1 MAETLA
7 EKIIARAANRKK
19 VCPGE
24 IVTCNVDLAM
34 MHDSGGPRRIKPI
47 LERLHAKVWD
57 ADKVVLVSD
66 HYAPAVDAESAAIL
80 SLTRKW
86 AVENGIKNFYDQ
98 QGICHVILPERGH
111 LLPGMF
117 VVGGDSHSPTGG
129 AFGCFMFG
137 VGATDMASILITG
150 KTWIKVP
157 NTIRIEI
164 TGTPGDDSVIAD
176 GVSAKDIIL
185 YLCSRLG
192 VGGAEYQ
199 VIEYAG
205 DIISHLSISERM
217 TLTNMTAELGAQT
230 GLIAADETTFNYI
243 RQTGRKQER
252 QVRVDNNSALQSDDD
267 AYFSATHKVNVAELV
282 PYVAMPDSPDNAV
295 TIEKVSG
302 VQIQQAYIGACTGAK
317 LEDLQMA
324 ARVLKNN
331 TVAKGTRL
339 LIAPASIQTTAA
351 AAADGTLKILTESGA
366 ILMPSGCGACAGY
379 GAGILAEGEVCISS
393 TARNFKGRMGHP
405 TSKVY
410 LGSPYTVAASAIVGH
425 ITDPRKFLNGDRK

>member
-1 MAETLA
+1 
-7 EKIIARAANRKK
+7 
-19 VCPGE
+19 
-24 IVTCNVDLAM
+24 
-34 MHDSGGPRRIKPI
+34 
-47 LERLHAKVWD
+47 
-57 ADKVVLVSD
+57 
-66 HYAPAVDAESAAIL
+66 
-80 SLTRKW
+80 
-86 AVENGIKNFYDQ
+86 
-98 QGICHVILPERGH
+98 
-111 LLPGMF
+111 MF

-331 TVAKGTRL
+331 TVAKGIRL

>member
-66 HYAPAVDAESAAIL
+66 HYAPAVDAESAEIL

-98 QGICHVILPERGH
+98 EGICHVILPERGH

-331 TVAKGTRL
+331 TVAKGIRL

-425 ITDPRKFLNGDRK
+425 ITDPRKFLNGARK

>member
-7 EKIIARAANRKK
+7 EKIIARAANRTK

-24 IVTCNVDLAM
+24 IVTCTVDLAM
-34 MHDSGGPRRIKPI
+34 IHDSGGPRRIKPI
-47 LERLHAKVWD
+47 LERLNARVWD
-57 ADKVVLVSD
+57 TSKVVLVSD

-80 SLTRKW
+80 NLTRKW
-86 AVENGIKNFYDQ
+86 AVENGIDNFYDQ

-150 KTWIKVP
+150 KTWVKVP

-164 TGTPGDDSVIAD
+164 TGTPGVDGGIAD

-185 YLCSRLG
+185 HLCSRFG

-199 VIEYAG
+199 VVEFVG
-205 DIISHLSISERM
+205 NIISRLSMSERM
-217 TLTNMTAELGAQT
+217 TLTNMSAELGAQT

-243 RQTGRKQER
+243 RQTGKKPEHPVQF
-252 QVRVDNNSALQSDDD
+252 DNISALQSDDD
-267 AYFSATHKVNVAELV
+267 AYFSATHKVNVADLV

-324 ARVLKNN
+324 ASVLKNN
-331 TVAKGTRL
+331 TVAKGIRL

-351 AAADGTLKILTESGA
+351 AATDGTLKILTESGA

-410 LGSPYTVAASAIVGH
+410 LGSPYTVAASAIVGR
-425 ITDPRKFLNGDRK
+425 IADPRDFLN

>member
-1 MAETLA
+1 
-7 EKIIARAANRKK
+7 
-19 VCPGE
+19 
-24 IVTCNVDLAM
+24 
-34 MHDSGGPRRIKPI
+34 
-47 LERLHAKVWD
+47 
-57 ADKVVLVSD
+57 
-66 HYAPAVDAESAAIL
+66 
-80 SLTRKW
+80 
-86 AVENGIKNFYDQ
+86 
-98 QGICHVILPERGH
+98 
-111 LLPGMF
+111 
-117 VVGGDSHSPTGG
+117 
-129 AFGCFMFG
+129 MFG

-150 KTWIKVP
+150 KTWVKVP

-164 TGTPGDDSVIAD
+164 TGTPGVDGGIVD

-185 YLCSRLG
+185 HLCSRLG

-199 VIEYAG
+199 VVEFVG
-205 DIISHLSISERM
+205 NIISRLSMSERM
-217 TLTNMTAELGAQT
+217 TLTNMSAELGAQT

-243 RQTGRKQER
+243 RQTGKKPEHPVQF
-252 QVRVDNNSALQSDDD
+252 DNISALQSDDD
-267 AYFSATHKVNVAELV
+267 AYFSATHKVNVADLV

-331 TVAKGTRL
+331 TVAKGIRL

-405 TSKVY
+405 TSKIY
-410 LGSPYTVAASAIVGH
+410 LGSPYTVAASAIVGR
-425 ITDPRKFLNGDRK
+425 IADPRDFLN

>member
-1 MAETLA
+1 VAMAETLA
-7 EKIIARAANRKK
+7 EKIIARAANRTK

-24 IVTCNVDLAM
+24 IVTCT
-34 MHDSGGPRRIKPI
+34 GPATALSPAQAAFAVSSL
-47 LERLHAKVWD
+47 LERLNARVWD
-57 ADKVVLVSD
+57 ASKVVLVSD

-80 SLTRKW
+80 NLTRKW
-86 AVENGIKNFYDQ
+86 AVENGIDNFYDQ

-150 KTWIKVP
+150 KTWVKVP

-164 TGTPGDDSVIAD
+164 TGTPGVDGGIVD

-185 YLCSRLG
+185 HLCSRLG

-199 VIEYAG
+199 VVEFVG
-205 DIISHLSISERM
+205 NIISRLSMSERM
-217 TLTNMTAELGAQT
+217 TLTNMSAELGAQT

-243 RQTGRKQER
+243 RQTGKKPEHP
-252 QVRVDNNSALQSDDD
+252 VRVDNISALQSDDD
-267 AYFSATHKVNVAELV
+267 AYFSATHKVNVADLV

-324 ARVLKNN
+324 ASVLKNN
-331 TVAKGTRL
+331 TVAKGIRL

-351 AAADGTLKILTESGA
+351 AATDGTLKILTESGA

-410 LGSPYTVAASAIVGH
+410 LGSPYTVAASAIVGR
-425 ITDPRKFLNGDRK
+425 IADPRDFLN

>member
-66 HYAPAVDAESAAIL
+66 HYAPAVDAESAEIL

-295 TIEKVSG
+295 TIEKVAG

>member
-331 TVAKGTRL
+331 TVAKGIRL

>member
-66 HYAPAVDAESAAIL
+66 HYAPAVDAESAEIL

-295 TIEKVSG
+295 TIEKVAG

-331 TVAKGTRL
+331 TVAKGIRL

-425 ITDPRKFLNGDRK
+425 ITDPRKFLN

>member
-98 QGICHVILPERGH
+98 EGICHVILPERGH

-199 VIEYAG
+199 VIEYTG

-331 TVAKGTRL
+331 TVAKGIRL

-425 ITDPRKFLNGDRK
+425 ITDPRKFLNGARK